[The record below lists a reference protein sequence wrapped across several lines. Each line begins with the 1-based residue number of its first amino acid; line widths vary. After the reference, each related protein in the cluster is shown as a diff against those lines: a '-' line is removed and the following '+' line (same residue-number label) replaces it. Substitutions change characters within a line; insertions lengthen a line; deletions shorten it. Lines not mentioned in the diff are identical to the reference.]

1 MVEEVMQPPASK
13 KNKPPT
19 ALHRRET
26 LTSQLVRA
34 LTARI
39 NDGDLKPGDRL
50 PTEQDLI
57 EAFAVS
63 RTVVREAISS
73 LKATGLV
80 TTQQGVGAFVREPPP
95 VPLQTSVVN
104 LELLHDVIQ
113 VLELRIGVEVEAA
126 ALAAQRREVHHVEG
140 MRDAI
145 TRMGEAIEGASDT
158 IEPDLVF
165 HRLIAE
171 ATGNP
176 HFTHLF
182 SYLGALLIPRTRVE
196 TYRFT
201 PEDRQAYLHRVNR
214 EHQAIFQA
222 VERRD
227 VDGAC
232 SAMRM
237 HLSNSR
243 DRLRKAV

>member
-1 MVEEVMQPPASK
+1 MPSVSPK
-13 KNKPPT
+13 KDKSPT

-34 LTARI
+34 LTQRI
-39 NDGDLKPGDRL
+39 AEGELKPGDRL

-95 VPLQTSVVN
+95 IPLQTPAVN
-104 LELLHDVIQ
+104 LDMLHEVIQ
-113 VLELRIGVEVEAA
+113 VLELRIGVEVEAV
-126 ALAAQRREVHHVEG
+126 ALATQRRDAHHVEG
-140 MRDAI
+140 MR
-145 TRMGEAIEGASDT
+145 EAIARMSAAIEAGEDT
-158 IEPDLVF
+158 VEPDLTF

-196 TYRFT
+196 TFRFA
-201 PEDRQAYLHRVNR
+201 PEDRQSYLTRVNR
-214 EHQAIFQA
+214 EHQNIFQA
-222 VERRD
+222 IERGD
-227 VDGAC
+227 VDAAC

-243 DRLRKAV
+243 DRLKKAL

>member
-1 MVEEVMQPPASK
+1 MYRTATK
-13 KNKPPT
+13 KQKPPT

-34 LTARI
+34 LTTRI
-39 NDGDLKPGDRL
+39 VQGELKPGDKL
-50 PTEQDLI
+50 PTELELI

-80 TTQQGVGAFVREPPP
+80 STQQGVGAFVQEPPP
-95 VPLQTSVVN
+95 VPLQTSVAS
-104 LELLHDVIQ
+104 LEMLHDVIQ

-126 ALAAQRREVHHVEG
+126 ALAAQRREDRHVEG

-145 TRMGEAIEGASDT
+145 ARLAEAIAAGSDT
-158 IEPDLVF
+158 VEPDLTF

-182 SYLGALLIPRTRVE
+182 SYLGQLLIPRTRVE
-196 TYRFT
+196 TFRFA
-201 PEDRQAYLHRVNR
+201 PDDRQTYLHRVNR
-214 EHQAIFQA
+214 EHQHIFQA
-222 VERRD
+222 IERRD

-243 DRLRKAV
+243 DRLGRAI